1 MVKSI
6 NLALRWQIRMIFF
19 EFLISLSNIIS
30 SDRKVSNITIV
41 KTLSQRKQEQEIIH
55 NASSIGMADDIQRH
69 DSTEGPN
76 NLWTLWQSITRC
88 ASRLSPD
95 CRWSRSPIMWRIW
108 RKTKFRR
115 LWVRPASGHLY
126 RSMWSMSMCLARGG
140 WRSTCAL
147 RFDWWLIMLLLNISI
162 NCWNIVFLWKL
173 HFIVFLRLKPAA
185 KQIFYHLMDTI
196 KYSKFWQKPNRV
208 TIAAVSAIFCCH
220 FSRRSAR

>member
-95 CRWSRSPIMWRIW
+95 CR
-108 RKTKFRR
+108 
-115 LWVRPASGHLY
+115 
-126 RSMWSMSMCLARGG
+126 
-140 WRSTCAL
+140 
-147 RFDWWLIMLLLNISI
+147 
-162 NCWNIVFLWKL
+162 
-173 HFIVFLRLKPAA
+173 
-185 KQIFYHLMDTI
+185 
-196 KYSKFWQKPNRV
+196 
-208 TIAAVSAIFCCH
+208 
-220 FSRRSAR
+220 